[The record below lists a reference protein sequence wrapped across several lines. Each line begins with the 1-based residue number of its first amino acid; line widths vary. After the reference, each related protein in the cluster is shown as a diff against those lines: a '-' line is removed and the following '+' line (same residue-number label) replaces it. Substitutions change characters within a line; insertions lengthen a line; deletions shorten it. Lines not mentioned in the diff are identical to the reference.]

1 MTKTKSKLRKFAY
14 RHIVKRH
21 GHSEK
26 FDERK
31 IYASVY
37 EAAHVALLS
46 TKQAEK
52 IASSV
57 SNHLKKLVEKKDT
70 VNAKEIH
77 KQTVKEL
84 KKHHAEV
91 AFMYDTHKDIC

>member
-1 MTKTKSKLRKFAY
+1 MRKFAY

-21 GHSEK
+21 GHKEK

-37 EAAHVALLS
+37 EASHVARLS

-52 IASSV
+52 IASNV
-57 SNHLKKLVEKKDT
+57 SDYLKKWVEKKDS

-77 KQTVKEL
+77 RETVREL
-84 KKHHAEV
+84 KKHHVEV
-91 AFMYDTHKDIC
+91 AFMYETHKDIC

>member
-1 MTKTKSKLRKFAY
+1 MKKTKPKIKKFAY

-21 GHSEK
+21 GHKEK

-37 EAAHVALLS
+37 EAAHVAQLP
-46 TKQAEK
+46 TKQAEE
-52 IASSV
+52 IAASV
-57 SNHLKKLVEKKDT
+57 TLSIKKWVEKKDLH
-70 VNAKEIH
+70 NAKEIH
-77 KQTVKEL
+77 RETVKEL

-91 AFMYDTHKDIC
+91 AFMYETHKDIC